1 MVTGIQDTFRPPK
14 KPHGKMRVLRRPPP
28 KNGGPH
34 NTLKTPGNTVA
45 TQFTSDSRSRC
56 RGRWVEPRKMV
67 GEERIFFC
75 WYTKTWINQGVVWCS
90 FFLVPLWEPT
100 TFIVTTW
107 ILYES
112 IGAGSLGHYT
122 WIIYRYSYISP
133 LVLTWPKWTIHFG
146 QIQCKNV
153 HATTNIIK
161 TPIIHTHLDIAMNL
175 NK

>member
-1 MVTGIQDTFRPPK
+1 MEKWGCWEGHPQ
-14 KPHGKMRVLRRPPP
+14 KMGVPITP
-28 KNGGPH
+28 
-34 NTLKTPGNTVA
+34 LKLQATPWQLSLHRIAVA
-45 TQFTSDSRSRC
+45 
-56 RGRWVEPRKMV
+56 GA
-67 GEERIFFC
+67 
-75 WYTKTWINQGVVWCS
+75 GVVGLSLEKWWGKNVYFFVDTPKHESTKVWCGVG